1 MLEHPTVMSLKALI
15 YRSTFSYETEC
26 SSCNVTFES
35 DNFELLSELEYQ
47 CVSILEMKGDENNP
61 FHFYVANPKNIE
73 TVEEI
78 WNNIVSNYKITV
90 PP

>member
-26 SSCNVTFES
+26 SSRNITFES
-35 DNFELLSELEYQ
+35 DNFGLLSELEYQ
-47 CVSILEMKGDENNP
+47 CISTLEVHGDENNP
-61 FHFYVANPKNIE
+61 FHFYVSNSKNIE
-73 TVEEI
+73 IVEEI